1 MNCCIKNPKYLG
13 CFSTCE
19 TLKTGLTATVPGD
32 YTFNCYFSGFV
43 QPITKT
49 FALNANLDFDISP
62 LNEKAVYKADL
73 TDPTGTALNVP
84 TFDGFGFKTI
94 LQVTK

>member
-1 MNCCIKNPKYLG
+1 M
-13 CFSTCE
+13 TRM
-19 TLKTGLTATVPGD
+19 V
-32 YTFNCYFSGFV
+32 GFV

-73 TDPTGTALNVP
+73 INPAGTALNAP